1 MVFLDLNKKVWIIKD
16 LEIPVIEDV
25 PMKDL
30 KWFKEKVI
38 EAEDL
43 AEKGKTGTKVELDLE
58 NEWFNKVCEV
68 GLGKSLEEIE
78 DTGISQPKFRMLM
91 AEVYAFLATHG
102 TIEEAKLSGLYDQEI
117 QKKEQK
123 RTKNTQN

>member
-1 MVFLDLNKKVWIIKD
+1 
-16 LEIPVIEDV
+16 
-25 PMKDL
+25 
-30 KWFKEKVI
+30 
-38 EAEDL
+38 
-43 AEKGKTGTKVELDLE
+43 
-58 NEWFNKVCEV
+58 
-68 GLGKSLEEIE
+68 
-78 DTGISQPKFRMLM
+78 M